1 MQGGRGGELMIGC
14 IFFSFLLVDEPIT
27 GVGRYL

>member
-1 MQGGRGGELMIGC
+1 MRGGRGGELMIGC

-27 GVGRYL
+27 GVEGNL